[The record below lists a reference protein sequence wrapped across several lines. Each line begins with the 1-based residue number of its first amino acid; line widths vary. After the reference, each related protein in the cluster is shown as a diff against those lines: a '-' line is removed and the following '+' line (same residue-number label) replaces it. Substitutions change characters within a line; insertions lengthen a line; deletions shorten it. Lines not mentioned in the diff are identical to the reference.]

1 MHYTKTITIQSMR
14 EIDGL
19 QIGQWFKL
27 GKFGH
32 PAQWMGKASNGKDV
46 IRSGKFST
54 ANAVRNKLQRQYTK
68 SLGAK

>member
-1 MHYTKTITIQSMR
+1 MRYIKTVTIQTMR

-27 GKFGH
+27 GQFGH

-46 IRSGKFST
+46 TRAGKFCK
-54 ANAVRNKLQRQYTK
+54 ANAVRNKLQRQYAK
-68 SLGAK
+68 SIGAK